1 MRAEGEESAERRLS
15 RAWWDWPG
23 LVAAI
28 GNRVKILVGD
38 VSEPRLGLGEAEYG
52 KLSHT
57 LTHIIHTAADLR
69 LDGSIEELRKANVT
83 GTANILELAY
93 SVHHDHGLERLSHVS
108 TAYVAGGRR
117 GTIAEDSLSDEYG
130 FWSKY
135 ELSKYEGEKLVQK
148 AKSDLPISVFRPGQI
163 VGHSKTGAIKT
174 FNTVYFPLRLYL
186 TRKPVFLPLKP
197 SMRVNIVPVDYVAE
211 AIAKLTFMPQAEGL
225 NFHLVAPWEKLPTAR
240 NLIHF
245 LRDFAKERM
254 RIRIPHPVFLP
265 MPISANRARYR
276 AQGALER
283 GPEKVLSPLLA
294 MVPYFN
300 EERRFLRDNVDR
312 LLGPYDFRWQEFLP
326 TMMEFAISKGF
337 MHRSERTI
345 HEQILFRLQS
355 RSLPIVYHDIA
366 GGKEITYKT
375 KDVRNQML
383 EAAAALKAM
392 DINKGDPVAL
402 LGFNSTR
409 YLVIDVA
416 IGLAGAVSV
425 PLYSTSPP
433 VEIEQILASSGA
445 KLLFVGNPAVL
456 ERLDELTTRISI
468 VSFCRQDIQKRIQ
481 REVISWEQFLA
492 RGKGQKMGSAAPV
505 SFGDLATI
513 RYTSGTTG
521 QMKGACFDHQN
532 LRWIAESACDV
543 MESWRALNKKV
554 SYLSYLPM
562 SHVVEGILATYSPY
576 YTRAP
581 FQIYFL
587 EDLKDLL
594 PALQKARPNMF
605 FSVPRF
611 YEKVSEVLLK
621 SRLGRNYA
629 SMSEGLRKRV
639 LRYILCRAILR
650 KTGLNR
656 CAQLIVGSA
665 PSSEALLRKFQE
677 LGIEIYNAYGLTE
690 APLITINRLTANR
703 VATVGEPIPET
714 ELRVTADGEIMVRG
728 PQVARGYLI
737 DGTYSPFKEGWLS
750 TGDMGYITD
759 ENSLILKGRKKELIV
774 TSYGKKVHPS
784 KVESVLR
791 AIPHVNEA
799 MLVGDGQPFCTAV
812 IWVAPDVQMRI
823 LVERIKLA
831 IVDINK
837 QLSHPEQ
844 VKRWAILENK
854 LSIEQGEITASLKL
868 KRHEVT
874 VRLAHVI
881 EALYSKTLTEQ
892 SEGIYISGVDE
903 TE

>member
-1 MRAEGEESAERRLS
+1 
-15 RAWWDWPG
+15 
-23 LVAAI
+23 
-28 GNRVKILVGD
+28 
-38 VSEPRLGLGEAEYG
+38 
-52 KLSHT
+52 
-57 LTHIIHTAADLR
+57 
-69 LDGSIEELRKANVT
+69 
-83 GTANILELAY
+83 
-93 SVHHDHGLERLSHVS
+93 
-108 TAYVAGGRR
+108 
-117 GTIAEDSLSDEYG
+117 
-130 FWSKY
+130 
-135 ELSKYEGEKLVQK
+135 
-148 AKSDLPISVFRPGQI
+148 
-163 VGHSKTGAIKT
+163 
-174 FNTVYFPLRLYL
+174 
-186 TRKPVFLPLKP
+186 
-197 SMRVNIVPVDYVAE
+197 
-211 AIAKLTFMPQAEGL
+211 
-225 NFHLVAPWEKLPTAR
+225 
-240 NLIHF
+240 
-245 LRDFAKERM
+245 
-254 RIRIPHPVFLP
+254 
-265 MPISANRARYR
+265 
-276 AQGALER
+276 
-283 GPEKVLSPLLA
+283 LLA

-312 LLGPYDFRWQEFLP
+312 LLGHYDFRWQEFLP
-326 TMMEFAISKGF
+326 KMMEFAISKGF

-366 GGKEITYKT
+366 GGREITYKT
-375 KDVRNQML
+375 KDVRDQML
-383 EAAAALKAM
+383 GASAALKATG
-392 DINKGDPVAL
+392 IKKGDPVAL

-433 VEIEQILASSGA
+433 AEIDQILASSGA
-445 KLLFVGNPAVL
+445 KLLFVGNPKVL
-456 ERLDELTTRISI
+456 ERLDELTTQIPI
-468 VSFCRQDIQKRIQ
+468 VSFCRQDIQKQTQ

-492 RGKGQKMGSAAPV
+492 RGRGQKAGSTAPA

-532 LRWIAESACDV
+532 LRWIAESSCDV
-543 MESWRALNKKV
+543 MESWRALKTKV

-581 FQIYFL
+581 FEIYFL

-594 PALQKARPNMF
+594 PALQKVRPHMF
-605 FSVPRF
+605 FSIPRF
-611 YEKVSEVLLK
+611 YEKVWEVLLR
-621 SRLGRNYA
+621 SRLGHRYA
-629 SMSEGLRKRV
+629 RMSEGLRKRL
-639 LRYILCRAILR
+639 LRYMLRRAILR

-665 PSSEALLRKFQE
+665 PCSETLLRKFQG

-714 ELRVTADGEIMVRG
+714 ELHITADGEIMVRG

-750 TGDMGYITD
+750 TGDVGYITE
-759 ENSLILKGRKKELIV
+759 ENSLVLKGRKKELIV

-784 KVESVLR
+784 KIESVLR
-791 AIPHVNEA
+791 AVPSVNEA

-812 IWVAPDVQMRI
+812 LWVAPDVQMRL
-823 LVERIKLA
+823 LVERIKA
-831 IVDINK
+831 SIEDINK

-874 VRLAHVI
+874 VRLANVI
-881 EALYSKTLTEQ
+881 EALYSKTLPAQ
-892 SEGIYISGVDE
+892 SEGIYISGVEE